1 MCKKKVSVIVPVYK
15 VEKFIKKCVLSLLAQ
30 DYNNIEIILVDDG
43 SPDDSGTIIDNLK
56 QLDERIIIIHQKN
69 SGVSAAR
76 NSGIKIATGEYITF
90 VDGDGWV
97 EANYISYFVQLLE
110 NTDCD
115 IAMNKNN
122 YTKKK
127 CCIEHNSYVVDV
139 ETAIKWIYMGDI
151 FVAVWNKMYK
161 KKLFKENHIK
171 FNEEIWYGEGML
183 FNIECLQF
191 VDKVSIGELPIYH
204 QTFNPDSAMRK
215 FNLKSN
221 FCGIKSLNLQ
231 KKYLQKNNQ
240 DIKDAWNYHRYCFN
254 RTIIDGLVRSKSV
267 VENRKI
273 YNKCVF
279 QLRKN
284 IFLPL
289 KMEKNF
295 LKKLVWVC
303 YFFFPYIMA
312 KRRAM
317 KYKKAL
323 KLS

>member
-1 MCKKKVSVIVPVYK
+1 
-15 VEKFIKKCVLSLLAQ
+15 
-30 DYNNIEIILVDDG
+30 
-43 SPDDSGTIIDNLK
+43 
-56 QLDERIIIIHQKN
+56 
-69 SGVSAAR
+69 
-76 NSGIKIATGEYITF
+76 
-90 VDGDGWV
+90 
-97 EANYISYFVQLLE
+97 
-110 NTDCD
+110 
-115 IAMNKNN
+115 
-122 YTKKK
+122 
-127 CCIEHNSYVVDV
+127 
-139 ETAIKWIYMGDI
+139 
-151 FVAVWNKMYK
+151 
-161 KKLFKENHIK
+161 
-171 FNEEIWYGEGML
+171 ML